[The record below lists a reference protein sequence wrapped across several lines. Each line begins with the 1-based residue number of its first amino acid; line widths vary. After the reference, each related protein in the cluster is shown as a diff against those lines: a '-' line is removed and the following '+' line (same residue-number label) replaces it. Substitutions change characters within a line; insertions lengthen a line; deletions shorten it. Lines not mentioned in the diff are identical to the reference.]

1 MRQTRIYI
9 AGRSPALTHCENFLR
24 QWGFVVAD
32 APGEEVTHVVLP
44 VPTGNAPVP
53 EGLAEDVTVF
63 GGNLQDMKYRAVDL
77 LKDERYLAR
86 NAVITA
92 HCAIKVLLRQLERT
106 LAGCPVLVIGW
117 GRIGKALV
125 PLLRALGAQVTI
137 ATRSGKER
145 AMLAALGYGTADT
158 ADMDAGG
165 YQVVFNTAPA
175 AVLHEADTR
184 EDAVLMDLASAEG
197 IVGQRVIRARGL
209 PGKEAPESSGELIAR
224 TVALYIQGK
233 EIL

>member
-9 AGRSPALTHCENFLR
+9 AGCCPALTHCENFLR

-106 LAGCPVLVIGW
+106 LTGCPVLVIGW
-117 GRIGKALV
+117 GRIGKALA
-125 PLLRALGAQVTI
+125 PLLRSLGAQVSI
-137 ATRSGKER
+137 ATRSAKER
-145 AMLAALGYGTADT
+145 AMLAALGYGAADT
-158 ADMDAGG
+158 AAIDAGA
-165 YQVVFNTAPA
+165 YRVILNTAPA
-175 AVLHEADTR
+175 EVLR
-184 EDAVLMDLASAEG
+184 ESDAPRGTVLMDLASTEG
-197 IVGQRVIRARGL
+197 IVGRSVIRARGL

-224 TVALYIQGK
+224 TVAEYIQGK